1 MARSARATQLTAPAL
16 AVAAAFAFRL
26 SLALLV
32 LMQSSLPPDFDEMVV
47 DRGGLSEDIES

>member
-16 AVAAAFAFRL
+16 AVAFAFRL